1 MSSGNEA
8 VAFEDGGDGYTLVG
22 SLRRNLVVPPCT
34 AWLRE
39 RLLREQSESEYN
51 AMKGDLSISPSPQGW
66 EECGARTR
74 AGREA
79 NEADSRRPG
88 NSSRYMRE
96 SEGEVAMVS
105 AVPPGCETLEKKR
118 MEEGVNMMINSRP
131 KAVFLKKKERDK
143 KTHTSKAKDDN

>member
-1 MSSGNEA
+1 MSSGNEE

-66 EECGARTR
+66 EQCGARTR

-88 NSSRYMRE
+88 NSST
-96 SEGEVAMVS
+96 
-105 AVPPGCETLEKKR
+105 PWI
-118 MEEGVNMMINSRP
+118 EEFMHGIHGV
-131 KAVFLKKKERDK
+131 VQERDK
-143 KTHTSKAKDDN
+143 AKVIYNRYLRGDAHSEAVKAVKAGRPIP